1 MGKAAFATVLCLL
14 LAVPATAGAAV
25 DVVDLAAL
33 RDAGRLT
40 ARVATDGVVPLPLP
54 GDSKARAS
62 TASPGELT
70 AIARS
75 PGPVRVLVGASTHA
89 AVPGIAAALRRL
101 GGRPEVFADTG
112 VVAAAVPSGAAL
124 ARLLG
129 ADPRVAYIER
139 DRALRVSTDPYDTV
153 DATPG
158 GSGIKFTWGYDE
170 VRAAGAILAAGGGS
184 RHRIA
189 VVDTGADV
197 NNPELA
203 GRIAGRYDIRSKRAT
218 VADRVG
224 HGTFVSGLISAV
236 DGNGIGGKGAAGN
249 TKLLEIR
256 ASLDGSFTVSDLVAG
271 IEASVRRHV
280 AVINLSLAGQG
291 FSISQLRALRLAFY
305 NDVLPVAA
313 SGNNGDTGNPLEF
326 PAAALG
332 GPRGQRGIGL
342 SVSATR
348 PGGASASFSTHN
360 DYVSLAAPGAGATG
374 CELGVFSI
382 LPASTG
388 TEWDDPLSCSLLFTG
403 AGGRYAYGEGT
414 SFAAPFA
421 SAMAA
426 LAWQVQ
432 PRLASEQV
440 ADVLIRSARQT
451 VGRGWNQLTGA
462 GVVDGTAAAALAK
475 VYDVSPPPRRGT
487 ARRRGGSSVGVHI
500 GRTHDR
506 TLRGHELAGHLRY
519 GLLVSRDGGQTFKS
533 LIRRRQPLNRVVQLK
548 GSGVNVLVASVCDA
562 NGNCGLKRLGRYRR
576 Y

>member
-1 MGKAAFATVLCLL
+1 MRRTAFAAILCTL
-14 LAVPATAGAAV
+14 LAAPATAGATR

-33 RDAGRLT
+33 RDAQRLT
-40 ARVATDGVVPLPLP
+40 AGAATDGVMALPLP
-54 GDSKARAS
+54 GSTAARAS
-62 TASPGELT
+62 TAAPGELT

-75 PGPVRVLVGASTHA
+75 SGPVSVLVGAASHA

-101 GGRPEVFADTG
+101 GAQPEVFTETG
-112 VVAAAVPSGAAL
+112 VVAATVPSGAAL

-129 ADPRVAYIER
+129 ADPRVAYIEH
-139 DRALRVSTDPYDTV
+139 DRVLRTSIDPYDTV
-153 DATPG
+153 DSTPG
-158 GSGIKFTWGYDE
+158 GSGIKYTWGYDE
-170 VRAAGAILAAGGGS
+170 VRAAGALLAAGGGS

-197 NNPELA
+197 TSLELA
-203 GRIAGRYDIRSKRAT
+203 GRIAGTYDIRTKKKAVT
-218 VADRVG
+218 DRVG

-256 ASLDGSFTVSDLVAG
+256 ASRDGSFTVGDLVGG
-271 IEASVRRHV
+271 IEAAVRRHA
-280 AVINLSLAGQG
+280 AVVNLSLAGQG
-291 FSISQLRALRLAFY
+291 FSVSQLRVLRFAFY

-313 SGNNGDTGNPLEF
+313 SGNNGDNGNPLEF

-332 GPRGQRGIGL
+332 GTRGRRGIGL
-342 SVSATR
+342 SVTATR
-348 PGGASASFSTHN
+348 PGGAYASFSTHN
-360 DYVSLAAPGAGATG
+360 NYVSLAGPGAGAAG

-382 LPASTG
+382 LPSTG
-388 TEWDDPLSCSLLFTG
+388 TTEWDDPLSCSRLFG
-403 AGGRYAYGEGT
+403 AAGGRFAYGEGT

-421 SAMAA
+421 SAMAS

-451 VGRGWNQLTGA
+451 RGRGWNQLTGW
-462 GVVDGTAAAALAK
+462 GVVDGTAATALARI
-475 VYDVSPPPRRGT
+475 YDVSAPPSRGK
-487 ARRRGGSSVGVHI
+487 ARRRGGSSVGVHV

-506 TLRGHELAGHLRY
+506 TLRGHELAGHVRY
-519 GLLVSRDGGQTFKS
+519 GVLVSRDGGQTYKA
-533 LIRRRQPLNRVVQLK
+533 LIRQRKPLNRVVRLK
-548 GSGVNVLVASVCDA
+548 GSGVNVFVASVCDA

>member
-1 MGKAAFATVLCLL
+1 MGKAAFVTVLCVL
-14 LAVPATAGAAV
+14 LAVPATAAAAA

-33 RDAGRLT
+33 RDARRLT
-40 ARVATDGVVPLPLP
+40 AGAATDGVIPLPLP

-62 TASPGELT
+62 TAAPGELT
-70 AIARS
+70 AIARRA
-75 PGPVRVLVGASTHA
+75 GPVRVLVGASSHA
-89 AVPGIAAALRRL
+89 DVPGIAAALRRL
-101 GGRPEVFADTG
+101 GAHPQVFAEAG
-112 VVAAAVPSGAAL
+112 VVAATVPSGAAL

-139 DRALRVSTDPYDTV
+139 DRALRISVDPYDSV

-158 GSGIKFTWGYDE
+158 GSGIKYTWGYDE

-184 RHRIA
+184 KHRIA

-197 NNPELA
+197 TSPELA
-203 GRIAGRYDIRSKRAT
+203 GRIAGRYDIRSKRGN
-218 VADRVG
+218 VGDRVG
-224 HGTFVSGLISAV
+224 HGTFVSGLISAI

-249 TKLLEIR
+249 TKLEEIR

-271 IEASVRRHV
+271 IEAAVRRHV

-332 GPRGQRGIGL
+332 GTRGQRGIGL
-342 SVSATR
+342 SVTATR
-348 PGGASASFSTHN
+348 PGGAAASFSTHN

-374 CELGVFSI
+374 CDLGVFSI
-382 LPASTG
+382 LPTAAG
-388 TEWDDPLSCSLLFTG
+388 TEWDDPLSCSRLFTA
-403 AGGRYAYGEGT
+403 AGGRFAYGEGT
-414 SFAAPFA
+414 SFATPFA
-421 SAMAA
+421 SSIAA
-426 LAWQVQ
+426 LVWQVQ

-462 GVVDGTAAAALAK
+462 GVVDGTAATALAK
-475 VYDVSPPPRRGT
+475 VYDVSPPPSRGR
-487 ARRRGGSSVGVHI
+487 ARRRGRSSVGVHI
-500 GRTHDR
+500 GRAHDR

-519 GLLVSRDGGQTFKS
+519 GLLVSRDGGKTFNS
-533 LIRRRQPLNRVVQLK
+533 LIRLRRPVNRVVQLK
-548 GSGVNVLVASVCDA
+548 GSALNVLVASVCDA

-576 Y
+576 F